1 MIKKAKTYDV
11 LEEQDVERLVSEQLG
26 RPVKLSEMD
35 ITLVDYVPLCDVYDG
50 VIENFAMGCDVEV
63 DGEDVLND
71 EYLSPLDALMPA
83 QAYVDV
89 EYIFA
94 FGTDKFKS
102 FSRETDSSD

>member
-63 DGEDVLND
+63 NGEDVLND

>member
-1 MIKKAKTYDV
+1 MIKKTKTYEV
-11 LEEQDVERLVSEQLG
+11 LEEQDVEKLVSEQLG
-26 RPVKLSEMD
+26 KPVKLSEMD
-35 ITLVDYVPLCDVYDG
+35 ITLIDYVPLCDVYDG
-50 VIENFAMGCDVEV
+50 IIENFSMGCDVKV

-71 EYLSPLDALMPA
+71 EYLSPLDTLMPD

-94 FGTDKFKS
+94 FSTDKFKS

>member
-1 MIKKAKTYDV
+1 MIKKTKTYEI

-71 EYLSPLDALMPA
+71 EYLSLLDALMPA